1 MDGRRTEGSTKRQ
14 VEIART
20 TDIPLNEVRT
30 FEVEGL
36 PIAVCNLGGRF
47 YAIDDRCT
55 HDDGPLGE
63 GRLDGPA
70 IECPRHGARFDV
82 RTGELVV
89 SKEIKLRMFQTRIED
104 GKLFVRLED

>member
-1 MDGRRTEGSTKRQ
+1 MLVD
-14 VEIART
+14 IAKV

-36 PIAVCNLGGRF
+36 PIAVCNLDGRF

-63 GRLDGPA
+63 GRLDGAA

-82 RTGELVV
+82 RTGEVLAMPAA
-89 SKEIKLRMFQTRIED
+89 IPIRTYPTRIEGD
-104 GKLFVRLED
+104 RVIVEIEE